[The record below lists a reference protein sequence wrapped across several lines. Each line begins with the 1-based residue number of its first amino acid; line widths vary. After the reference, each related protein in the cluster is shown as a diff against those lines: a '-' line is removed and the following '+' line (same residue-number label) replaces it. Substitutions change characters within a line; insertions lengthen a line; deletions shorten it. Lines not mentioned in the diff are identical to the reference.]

1 MVEQCRDC
9 KCVICNTIV
18 WAATLAFISKDKQ
31 WAAGVFMS
39 GENVWQQK
47 ICMFVWLAC
56 LGVIQLYSSVFW
68 KTLLFLS
75 VLASVT
81 NALLQSQQNRFCGK
95 ALVWIKSNECVLG
108 TLDLKGTLSR
118 MCRITV
124 EIRCVIM
131 IGLPF
136 PGDKGLNGCR
146 SSFFLDS
153 KRNSLTFWEIVSAQ

>member
-1 MVEQCRDC
+1 MV
-9 KCVICNTIV
+9 
-18 WAATLAFISKDKQ
+18 S
-31 WAAGVFMS
+31 MS
-39 GENVWQQK
+39 GCDTTVQLSVLEN
-47 ICMFVWLAC
+47 AP
-56 LGVIQLYSSVFW
+56 
-68 KTLLFLS
+68 FLS
-75 VLASVT
+75 VLASMT

-136 PGDKGLNGCR
+136 PGDKGLNGCL

-153 KRNSLTFWEIVSAQ
+153 KRNSLTFWEIVSAQQGPVSDEQGNRLPRNPSYVSDGMAVPYTVYK